1 MWCCKYF
8 GLATFWGLIRELEWQ
23 QPYVHQVG
31 VQVFWSGNKCP
42 RIATGR
48 HELQFCSFVCTYYRV
63 GQRHGSVECH
73 FCAQVMIYWALSFI
87 HNQLVQNCSICL
99 LVTNL
104 YLGPVY
110 VWKTHLCTM
119 IIITWPAIYI
129 LGYVWKIWY
138 IISVKSSESVQCDA
152 FYMNNSGFVKLFKLY
167 LYLYLQYSF
176 TDSLVVGQGM
186 IHKIP
191 WKWFRQ
197 HINCWE
203 NFKLSA

>member
-1 MWCCKYF
+1 MYRAHF
-8 GLATFWGLIRELEWQ
+8 TDISHFFHVRYYVVLQVFWIGNLLRLGQRAVTCSLEWQ

-31 VQVFWSGNKCP
+31 VQVFWSGNKRP
-42 RIATGR
+42 RIVAGR
-48 HELQFCSFVCTYYRV
+48 HEFQFFSFVCTYYRI

-110 VWKTHLCTM
+110 VWKTDLCTM

-129 LGYVWKIWY
+129 Y
-138 IISVKSSESVQCDA
+138 ISSWCMYGRSNILFIQKSSEFVQCDA
-152 FYMNNSGFVKLFKLY
+152 FYMSKSGFVKLF
-167 LYLYLQYSF
+167 
-176 TDSLVVGQGM
+176 
-186 IHKIP
+186 
-191 WKWFRQ
+191 
-197 HINCWE
+197 
-203 NFKLSA
+203 

>member
-1 MWCCKYF
+1 MV
-8 GLATFWGLIRELEWQ
+8 LQVFWIGNLLRFDQRAVTCSLEWQ

-31 VQVFWSGNKCP
+31 VQVFWSGNKRP
-42 RIATGR
+42 RIVAGR
-48 HELQFCSFVCTYYRV
+48 HEFQFFSFVCTYYRV

-110 VWKTHLCTM
+110 VWKTDLCTM

-129 LGYVWKIWY
+129 ISSWCMYGRSDILFLWNQVNLFNVMLSIRITVDLSNYSNCIY
-138 IISVKSSESVQCDA
+138 IYICSTVLPTV
-152 FYMNNSGFVKLFKLY
+152 
-167 LYLYLQYSF
+167 
-176 TDSLVVGQGM
+176 
-186 IHKIP
+186 
-191 WKWFRQ
+191 
-197 HINCWE
+197 
-203 NFKLSA
+203 